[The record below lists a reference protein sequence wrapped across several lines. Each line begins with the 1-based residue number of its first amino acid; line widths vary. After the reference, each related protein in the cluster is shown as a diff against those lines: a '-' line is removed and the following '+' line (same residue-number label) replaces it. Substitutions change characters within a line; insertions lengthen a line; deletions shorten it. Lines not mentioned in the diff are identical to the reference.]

1 MSLLKKYIAQNKTG
15 YFFSVLFA
23 ILGVVAGLFT
33 YVLLSQ
39 MIVALI
45 SGNTDFAF
53 YTKAVLSIL
62 GLLCAKEVLI
72 GISTTISHTA
82 TYGALCKIRR
92 DIMDKLFK
100 MPLGNILNLST
111 GKLKDIIVNQVDSME
126 TTLAH
131 LIPEMTA
138 NIVGPVLL
146 LIYMFVLD
154 WRVSLLSL
162 VPLAIGMFFMAGPM
176 KRMPKMFPKA
186 VKIGQD
192 MNNSIVEYING
203 IEVIKS
209 FNQGD
214 TSYKKYSDHVYAKA
228 DYYCK
233 WMGLNNNDYA
243 ISMSLAPM
251 GILTIIPFGLFF
263 CMQGSLSGARLLM
276 LIILSFGTIA
286 NIMQVISYE
295 DDMGRINTITGEIE
309 KVLGLKELSH
319 VSNAQQLSHYDITFD
334 HVNFSYD
341 NNKQVLKDINLCIK
355 EGSVNALVGYSG
367 SGKSTVAKLLAGFWD
382 SDRGAIT
389 IGNTALKDMPLE
401 QLSDV
406 ISYVSQDNYLFDIS
420 IKDNIRIG
428 KKDARDEE
436 IIEIAKKSGCH
447 DFIMKL
453 SQGYETLAGVGG
465 GHLSGGERQRISI
478 ARAMLKDAPIV
489 ILDEATSYIDPENEA
504 ILQDAIASLVKGKT
518 LIIIAHRLKTITDVD
533 QIFVIH
539 DGRVENHGTHDEL
552 LKNSPV
558 YQELWTAAMRGEEND

>member
-1 MSLLKKYIAQNKTG
+1 MNLLKKYIAKNKTG
-15 YFFSVLFA
+15 FFFSILLAV
-23 ILGVVAGLFT
+23 LGVLAGLFT
-33 YVLLSQ
+33 YVLLSK

-45 SGNTDFAF
+45 AGNTDFAF
-53 YTKAVLSIL
+53 YTKGVLSIL
-62 GLLCAKEVLI
+62 ALLCAKEVFM

-82 TYGALCKIRR
+82 TYGALCEIRR

-111 GKLKDIIVNQVDSME
+111 GKLKDVIVNQVDSME

-146 LIYMFVLD
+146 LVYMFVLD
-154 WRVSLLSL
+154 WRVSLLAL
-162 VPLAIGMFFMAGPM
+162 VPLVIGMFFIAGPM

-214 TSYKKYSDHVYAKA
+214 TSYKKYSDNVYAKA

-233 WMGLNNNDYA
+233 WMGSNNNDYA
-243 ISMSLAPM
+243 VSMSLAPM

-263 CMQGSLSGARLLM
+263 SMQGSLSGAHLLM
-276 LIILSFGTIA
+276 LIILSFGTIS
-286 NIMQVISYE
+286 NIMQVMSYE
-295 DDMGRINTITGEIE
+295 DDMGRIKTIAGEIE
-309 KVLGLKELSH
+309 KVLNSKELSH
-319 VSNAQQLSHYDITFD
+319 ATGTQNISRYDITFD

-341 NNKQVLKDINLCIK
+341 DNKQVIKDVNLHIN

-382 SDRGAIT
+382 TDSGTIT
-389 IGNTALKDMPLE
+389 IGGIALTDMSLE
-401 QLSDV
+401 QLSDA

-428 KKDARDEE
+428 KKDATDEE

-453 SQGYETLAGVGG
+453 SQGYETVAGEGG

-504 ILQDAIASLVKGKT
+504 ILQDAIATLVKGKT
-518 LIIIAHRLKTITDVD
+518 LIIIAHRLKTIADVD

-539 DGRVENHGTHDEL
+539 DGHVENHGTHDEL
-552 LKNSPV
+552 LKDSPV
-558 YQELWTAAMRGEEND
+558 YQELWSAAMRGEEND

>member
-1 MSLLKKYIAQNKTG
+1 MNLLKKYIAKNKTG

-23 ILGVVAGLFT
+23 VLGVLAGLFT
-33 YVLLSQ
+33 YVLLSK
-39 MIVALI
+39 MIIALI
-45 SGNTDFAF
+45 AGNTDFAF
-53 YTKAVLSIL
+53 YTKGVLSIL
-62 GLLCAKEVLI
+62 ALLCAKEVLM

-82 TYGALCKIRR
+82 TYGALCEIRR

-111 GKLKDIIVNQVDSME
+111 GKLKDVIVNQVDSME

-146 LIYMFVLD
+146 LVYMFVLD
-154 WRVSLLSL
+154 WRVSLLAL
-162 VPLAIGMFFMAGPM
+162 VPLVIGMFFMAGPM

-214 TSYKKYSDHVYAKA
+214 TSYKKYSDNVYTKA

-243 ISMSLAPM
+243 VSMSLAPM

-263 CMQGSLSGARLLM
+263 CMQGSLSGAHLLM
-276 LIILSFGTIA
+276 LIILSFGTIS
-286 NIMQVISYE
+286 NIMQVMSYE
-295 DDMGRINTITGEIE
+295 DDMGRIKTIAGEIE
-309 KVLGLKELSH
+309 KVLNSKELSH
-319 VSNAQQLSHYDITFD
+319 ATGTQNISRYDITFD

-341 NNKQVLKDINLCIK
+341 DNKQVIKDVNLYIN

-382 SDRGAIT
+382 TDSGTIT
-389 IGNTALKDMPLE
+389 IGGIALKDMPLE
-401 QLSDV
+401 QLSDA

-428 KKDARDEE
+428 KKNATDEE

-453 SQGYETLAGVGG
+453 SQGYETVAGEGG

-504 ILQDAIASLVKGKT
+504 ILQDAIATLVKGKT
-518 LIIIAHRLKTITDVD
+518 LIIIAHRLKTIADVD

-539 DGRVENHGTHDEL
+539 DGYVENHGTHDEL
-552 LKNSPV
+552 LKDSPV
-558 YQELWTAAMRGEEND
+558 YQELWSAAMRGEEND